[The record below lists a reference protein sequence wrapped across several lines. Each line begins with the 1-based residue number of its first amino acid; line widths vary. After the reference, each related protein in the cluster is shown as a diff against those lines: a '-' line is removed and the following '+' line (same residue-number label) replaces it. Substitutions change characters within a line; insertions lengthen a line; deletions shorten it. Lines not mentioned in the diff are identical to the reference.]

1 MTTSA
6 RLRPILLA
14 AFLSVFTLVVPA
26 PSVEAAPAGATAA
39 ERASLMTIYDNLG
52 GAGWT
57 NSTNWGT
64 GDPCTNNWYGITCDV
79 GGNVTGVVL
88 NSNNLIGNI
97 GDIDLSGLTN
107 LEALILDSNP
117 ISGDI
122 GGLNLSGL
130 TNLRQIF
137 LQQSQ
142 IGGSI
147 GGLNLSGLGN
157 LESLNLRVNQIG
169 GDIGGLNLSGLSN
182 LEFIILDDNQ
192 IGGDIGGLN
201 LSGLTN
207 LRRIFLYQNQI
218 GGDIGGLNLSGL
230 SNLETINLHHNQ
242 IGGDIGGLDLT
253 GLGSLTELH
262 LYQNQIG
269 GSIGGLDL
277 SGSGNLEQLTL
288 GNNQIGGSPGGM
300 DFSVVPNL
308 LYFHLNDN
316 LINGTVPD
324 LTGTNLAAGNLFLC
338 GGYNIVDASG
348 NAAVDAYAEAN
359 DDSGWLIAS
368 GCPID
373 LLVNARCS
381 GDNLKVTVTYGD
393 TPLEITGSGRGLPQG
408 AELGTE
414 YKFRGPGI
422 WENVTVTETGF
433 DNETINLGDFD
444 CHVKSVDAPVTEEE
458 EEEPTPEPAA
468 APIAALI
475 LTGEISQT
483 VTTAGDTIIWTF
495 TVTNVSDIPSDPQSF
510 SAILPDGLSGVTVE
524 TTQGSVITTGPPT
537 AIVDLGSIPAQ
548 GSVTITITGTWSGG
562 DEIAARQGVRARVMP
577 GRSKQDTGDQVCV
590 LGMVA
595 DQSLD
600 LCVTNFPSSLPA
612 TGGQPVEPVRRGWF
626 AAVAAIIGAAGWMIA
641 RRRQR
646 QTV

>member
-64 GDPCTNNWYGITCDV
+64 GDPCTNSWYGITCNV

-242 IGGDIGGLDLT
+242 IGGSIDGLNLT
-253 GLGSLTELH
+253 GLTNLQEIVLGN
-262 LYQNQIG
+262 NQIG
-269 GSIGGLDL
+269 GDIGGLDL
-277 SGSGNLEQLTL
+277 SGSGNLEQLL
-288 GNNQIGGSPGGM
+288 LDNNQIGGSPGGM

-316 LINGTVPD
+316 LIDGTVPD

-348 NAAVDAYAEAN
+348 NAAVDAYAETN

-393 TPLEITGSGRGLPQG
+393 TPLEITGSGRGMPQG

-422 WENVTVTETGF
+422 WENVTVTETGV

-444 CHVKSVDAPVTEEE
+444 CHVKSVDAPITEEE

-468 APIAALI
+468 APLVATLS
-475 LTGEISQT
+475 LSGTTDQT
-483 VTTAGDTIIWTF
+483 VATAGNTITWTF
-495 TVTNVSDIPSDPQSF
+495 VVTNISDIPSDPQSF
-510 SAILPDGLSGVTVE
+510 SAILPGGLSNVV
-524 TTQGSVITTGPPT
+524 
-537 AIVDLGSIPAQ
+537 VDLDSIPAG
-548 GSVTITITGTWSGG
+548 GSVTITITGTLSDG
-562 DEIAARQGVRARVMP
+562 EARQGVRARVMP
-577 GRSKQDTGDQVCV
+577 GRTNQQAGESVCV

-595 DQSLD
+595 DQSLNVCTMLYPD
-600 LCVTNFPSSLPA
+600 TLPA
-612 TGGQPVEPVRRGWF
+612 TGGQPVEPFPW
-626 AAVAAIIGAAGWMIA
+626 AWIVAGMGIVGAGAWLVS
-641 RRRQR
+641 RRRQPGAL
-646 QTV
+646 